1 MKKIFLLRACSFWY
15 CTKLKTIYMA
25 NDKNR
30 IEGEADLTE
39 FENVSEGILR
49 ETKINTI
56 KLPKHKWHF

>member
-1 MKKIFLLRACSFWY
+1 
-15 CTKLKTIYMA
+15 MA